1 MKKEVRLKDLLTV
14 DPTDGSYAHDPLDI
28 VVTAYKKR
36 KRDWMISEED
46 PECECPTDCDCDCD
60 CHDIEE
66 SVYDTMSK
74 YELNAELRRINAE
87 LDRLKKQDKTKQV
100 QTSIDLLTNAR
111 DSVLEMLKEDVEL
124 TEALTPQQR
133 MKRRQI
139 MRRLKSRIKLGR
151 QRASRRRASTEVLR
165 ARALRAA
172 RNELTKRMTG
182 GKSKGELSFGARA
195 RIEKALAQ
203 KKTMIKSLAQ
213 RLLSQVRAKENARIK
228 ARTQQ

>member
-36 KRDWMISEED
+36 KRDWMISEEE
-46 PECECPTDCDCDCD
+46 PEM
-60 CHDIEE
+60 EE

-139 MRRLKSRIKLGR
+139 MRSLKSRIKLGR

-182 GKSKGELSFGARA
+182 GKSKGELSFGTRA
-195 RIEKALAQ
+195 RIEKSLAQ

>member
-14 DPTDGSYAHDPLDI
+14 DPTDGSYDYDPLDI
-28 VVTAYKKR
+28 IVTAYKKR
-36 KRDWMISEED
+36 KRDWMISEEE
-46 PECECPTDCDCDCD
+46 PEV
-60 CHDIEE
+60 EE

-87 LDRLKKQDKTKQV
+87 LDRLKKQDKTKEV
-100 QTSIDLLTNAR
+100 QASIDLLTNAR
-111 DSVLEMLKEDVEL
+111 DSVLAMLKEDVEL
-124 TEALTPQQR
+124 AESLSPQQR

-139 MRRLKSRIKLGR
+139 MRSLKSRIKLGR
-151 QRASRRRASTEVLR
+151 QRASRRRASNEVLR

-172 RNELTKRMTG
+172 RNELTKRLTG
-182 GKSKGELSFGARA
+182 GKSKSELSFAARA
-195 RIEKALAQ
+195 TVEKSLAQ

-213 RLLSQVRAKENARIK
+213 RLLSQVRAKENARMR